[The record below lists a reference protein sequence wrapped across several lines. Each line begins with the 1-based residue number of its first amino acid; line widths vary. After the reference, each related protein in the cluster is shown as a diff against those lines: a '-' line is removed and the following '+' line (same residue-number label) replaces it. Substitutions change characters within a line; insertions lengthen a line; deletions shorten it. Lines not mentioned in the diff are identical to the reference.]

1 MPENKF
7 KELCEIEPQLSTLSK
22 IVYNP
27 QENFL
32 AYLMRCEVLRI
43 NIYLKTWGNKKISK
57 KDYYFLENYLIP
69 KI

>member
-7 KELCEIEPQLSTLSK
+7 KELCEIEPQLTTLSK

-57 KDYYFLENYLIP
+57 KDYYFLENYFIP

>member
-32 AYLMRCEVLRI
+32 AYLMRCDVLRL
-43 NIYLKTWGNKKISK
+43 NI
-57 KDYYFLENYLIP
+57 
-69 KI
+69 